1 MRFPPSSLE
10 HPEVITFLT
19 EHHLASFT
27 TVGTDGRPH
36 SVPVG
41 FTWDPDSGLA
51 RVITRVTSAKA
62 RRILAHP
69 ASPIAICQVDGGR
82 WVALEGTAVVTE
94 DPHRIAEAVERYA
107 VRYRQPEPNP
117 DRIAIEISVEHV
129 LGSRGLFG

>member
-1 MRFPPSSLE
+1 MRFPPSSLAQ
-10 HPEVITFLT
+10 PDVVSFLA

-27 TVGTDGRPH
+27 TVGSDGRPH

-41 FTWDPDSGLA
+41 FTWDERAGLA

-69 ASPIAICQVDGGR
+69 GSPVAICQVDRGR
-82 WVALEGTAVVTE
+82 WVALEGQAVVTQ
-94 DPHRIAEAVERYA
+94 DPNRIADAVERYS
-107 VRYRQPEPNP
+107 VRYRQPEENP
-117 DRIAIEISVEHV
+117 DRIAIEITVEHV